1 MKLLELT
8 KIKSDSVE
16 ELRGSFDNL
25 PETDHKDGKFRLRRY
40 SVIELRTTFW
50 NALEE
55 VEITPLP
62 VTDFTQ
68 SDKYNKHRTET
79 KF

>member
-25 PETDHKDGKFRLRRY
+25 PETDH
-40 SVIELRTTFW
+40 
-50 NALEE
+50 
-55 VEITPLP
+55 
-62 VTDFTQ
+62 
-68 SDKYNKHRTET
+68 
-79 KF
+79 